1 MSDPDTSSRDAGA
14 PGETSAPIRGRNI
27 VHTPMPRSLLALVGI
42 IALIEV
48 VLSLADRGILGSPLL
63 RLQVFEA
70 GAFWSPLLHGAQ
82 PLFAA
87 QPVTMFLS
95 HALLHG
101 GLLHMAM
108 NMTILLALGR
118 FVSDRYGE
126 APILPLFAGGAV
138 AGGAVFGLLSPQ
150 GIPMVGASG
159 AVFAFLGLWIVW
171 DWRRHRANRVPVRPV
186 ATRVAVLAGL
196 NVVFY
201 VALGGLL
208 AWEAHLGG
216 FLAGI
221 AAGKYLEDR
230 IEMREREERRRRA
243 RGRPGGPGG

>member
-1 MSDPDTSSRDAGA
+1 MPDPAPSPRDEDR
-14 PGETSAPIRGRNI
+14 PGDQPGLLRKREVPY
-27 VHTPMPRSLLALVGI
+27 TPMPRTLLWLTGG
-42 IALIEV
+42 IALIEIL
-48 VLSLADRGILGSPLL
+48 LSLADRGILGDPTL
-63 RLQVFEA
+63 RLRVFEA
-70 GAFWSPLLHGAQ
+70 GAFWSPLLHGVR
-82 PLFAA
+82 PIFSA

-126 APILPLFAGGAV
+126 GPILPLFAAGAV
-138 AGGAVFGLLSPQ
+138 AGGAVFGLFSREA
-150 GIPMVGASG
+150 IPMVGASG
-159 AVFAFLGLWIVW
+159 AVFAFLGLWIAW

-201 VALGGLL
+201 FALGGLL

-221 AAGKYLEDR
+221 IAGKFLEDR
-230 IEMREREERRRRA
+230 IEIRERAERRQRVHA
-243 RGRPGGPGG
+243 PGDGE